1 MKKKQRKKEDLTS
14 RGEKTITYGSITCLS
29 STADP
34 AMDSS
39 QRYVCICIQ
48 IDKNGTKIGGRDKKT
63 QKRRGERTKRERE
76 REKAQTRIDLDD
88 EILNGGRREEGKRKR
103 HDKNKKCV

>member
-1 MKKKQRKKEDLTS
+1 MEGDDEKKQRKKEDLTS

-63 QKRRGERTKRERE
+63 QKRRGEKDKRERE
-76 REKAQTRIDLDD
+76 RE
-88 EILNGGRREEGKRKR
+88 RERESA
-103 HDKNKKCV
+103 DKD

>member
-1 MKKKQRKKEDLTS
+1 MVQKSAGETKKRKKD
-14 RGEKTITYGSITCLS
+14 
-29 STADP
+29 
-34 AMDSS
+34 
-39 QRYVCICIQ
+39 
-48 IDKNGTKIGGRDKKT
+48 GGK
-63 QKRRGERTKRERE
+63 RTKRE